1 MRGKNLIKLLKTLE
15 LLSNPEGTTIEEVGA
30 QLNVDR
36 RSVYRMINVIEEL
49 GFPLYDDKI
58 PLEKEKRWKL
68 EESYLKKL
76 PNMKVPDVHLT
87 LLEIISLYL
96 LRSEASLLKGTE
108 LEKHTKSAF
117 GKFSMFL
124 PKDAFSKL
132 NKIKAL
138 FVSASKFV
146 KDYSGKEEIIGQLM
160 DAMLKNETCY
170 LTYHSFYDDKIKN
183 FKVDP
188 LHFFENDSGLYLL
201 VNTTTFGDIRTLAV
215 ERIEKIEGTGE
226 LFEYPEDFDPEEL
239 LESAFDIVYDDPVKV
254 RIWFSAEQA
263 RYIKERKWSKS
274 QKIIDQDDGSIILSM
289 ETSGWW
295 DVKKWVL
302 SYGSG
307 AKVLEPEEL
316 KKEILDEL
324 TAAQDHYA

>member
-1 MRGKNLIKLLKTLE
+1 MRGKNLIKLLKALE
-15 LLSNPEGTTIEEVGA
+15 LLSKPEGTTIEEMAA
-30 QLNVDR
+30 QLGIDR
-36 RSVYRMINVIEEL
+36 RSVYRLINVVEEL

-76 PNMKVPDVHLT
+76 PNMKIPDVNLT

-96 LRSEASLLKGTE
+96 LRSEASLLKGTD
-108 LEKHTKSAF
+108 LERHTRSAF

-215 ERIEKIEGTGE
+215 ERIQEITKTGSS
-226 LFEYPEDFDPEEL
+226 FEYPEDFDPEEL
-239 LESAFDIVYDDPVKV
+239 LESAFDIVYEDPVKV
-254 RIWFSAEQA
+254 KIWFSAEQA
-263 RYIKERKWSKS
+263 RYIKERKWSKT
-274 QKIIDQDDGSIILSM
+274 QEIIDQEDGSIILSM

-295 DVKKWVL
+295 DVKRWVL
-302 SYGSG
+302 SYGKG
-307 AKVLEPEEL
+307 AKVLEPEAFRMEIAEEL
-316 KKEILDEL
+316 K
-324 TAAQDHYA
+324 AAGSVYG